1 MMLTGFSGNLC
12 CSWGQP
18 WALLSSSS
26 HMGSLLRGLMA
37 IFLLTSLLGSLF
49 LPSSHQGD
57 RENQE
62 FLCRESPVWM
72 WGGGCR
78 PPGGGCLSFAF
89 LDQIFLREDL
99 LVWLRALL
107 YVLGGLLWIFFA
119 SPFCALGLYKM
130 LLVRYHSAFSAF
142 IWREDQEFSVYPS
155 SECTCASALPPH
167 VLTPGYL
174 QTLTLQVQEGTC

>member
-1 MMLTGFSGNLC
+1 MYTRSVIRGFIWSLYIWWKHCEEKSHLQKKTLQSCSDCCSDDAHRVSGNLC

-26 HMGSLLRGLMA
+26 HMGSLLRELMA

-57 RENQE
+57 REIQE

-107 YVLGGLLWIFFA
+107 FVLGGLLWIFFA
-119 SPFCALGLYKM
+119 SPFCALGLYKI
-130 LLVRYHSAFSAF
+130 LLIRYHSAFSAF
-142 IWREDQEFSVYPS
+142 I
-155 SECTCASALPPH
+155 
-167 VLTPGYL
+167 
-174 QTLTLQVQEGTC
+174 